1 MALPKEPNSTTR
13 RPTEVVEVSMRSY
26 DIVEYGNIETR
37 TSNHFVGFRC
47 SPLGPTELKSED
59 FTKCPFW
66 SQYSFVFIRSK
77 AYMSLF
83 L

>member
-37 TSNHFVGFRC
+37 TSSLLGRFRC

-59 FTKCPFW
+59 FTKCMFW
-66 SQYSFVFIRSK
+66 NEYRTVFIRSK
-77 AYMSLF
+77 AYMSL
-83 L
+83 LL